1 MEWIWRSTQSYLI
14 KAISERCEKKSQI
27 TRIPKIAIQVFV
39 LFAQSVVGFLLE
51 LLQHVEAEFYFLE
64 SL

>member
-1 MEWIWRSTQSYLI
+1 MEWIWRSSQSYLI

-51 LLQHVEAEFYFLE
+51 LLQHVEA
-64 SL
+64 

>member
-1 MEWIWRSTQSYLI
+1 M
-14 KAISERCEKKSQI
+14 KKKSQI